1 MSVWD
6 YCLLYKKINTDIVIL
21 PIAEDGNELLSRITK
36 DCDSF
41 NPEGIQDCYILDSFN
56 PSILSKLERRIDSQ
70 VVHSS
75 LLQIASYCQMRFLG

>member
-21 PIAEDGNELLSRITK
+21 PITKDSNHLLSQITQEF
-36 DCDSF
+36 DSF

-56 PSILSKLERRIDSQ
+56 PSFLSKLERRIDSQ

-75 LLQIASYCQMRFLG
+75 LLQKASYC